1 MQKTKLGIS
10 VGLLAAAVYFMAF
23 FNSTVMA
30 LMVGYI
36 LLFESDEWLRKS
48 AVKAVVI
55 VLVCAVVTSGV
66 GALGNVFD
74 ALSSLLNGFGIIVRI
89 SFPFNLDTVIS
100 YLVSI
105 IKVIL
110 LIALGFAAM
119 SQGSVKIGF
128 IDKIVDKEME

>member
-55 VLVCAVVTSGV
+55 VLACAIVTSGV

>member
-1 MQKTKLGIS
+1 MQKTKLGVS

-74 ALSSLLNGFGIIVRI
+74 ALSSLLNGFGIIARI

-110 LIALGFAAM
+110 LIVLGFAAM